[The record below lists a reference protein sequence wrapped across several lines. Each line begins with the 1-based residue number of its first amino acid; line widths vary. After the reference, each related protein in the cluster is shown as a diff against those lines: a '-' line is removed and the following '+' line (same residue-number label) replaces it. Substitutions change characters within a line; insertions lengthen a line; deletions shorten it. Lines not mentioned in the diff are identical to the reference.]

1 MDLDALLEAPEGIK
15 RDIASLPWNEH
26 WDSAG
31 AQGLWA
37 DDPWWQQLPLPPRR
51 PHSMQ
56 GPEVLAGLPQH
67 LGFCGPRAAWAGA
80 DLGLVELRLLPG
92 SGAWTTTA
100 EHFLEFSFVF
110 LNVSVI

>member
-15 RDIASLPWNEH
+15 WDIASLPWNEH

-37 DDPWWQQLPLPPRR
+37 ADPWWQQLSPHR

-56 GPEVLAGLPQH
+56 GPEVLARLPQH

-80 DLGLVELRLLPG
+80 DWAWWSSGCFQARGPGRLL
-92 SGAWTTTA
+92 
-100 EHFLEFSFVF
+100 
-110 LNVSVI
+110 LNIF